1 MVRATQL
8 LKPVL
13 AQLMESYW
21 KLAREVGSAGGE
33 GEKKIAL
40 NQINLISSCDK
51 GEVFGVT

>member
-1 MVRATQL
+1 MVIATQL

-33 GEKKIAL
+33 GEKKNSL
-40 NQINLISSCDK
+40 KSN
-51 GEVFGVT
+51 